1 MMTGRV
7 GSVPMVTVE
16 AARQPKATP
25 KVRADF
31 AEALER
37 RVDAFLGK
45 PGSTQR
51 EVLDRA
57 YGAYLEDGKFE
68 VDKLPDEAKKE
79 LAKLQKASEDF
90 EAHFIKGLMAQMR
103 SVRFSE
109 EDSAMTDFAK
119 ETMDQAIAEASAR
132 GQGSVGIAKNV
143 FLTMGDQV
151 IRQAVGR
158 DLIPSDNK

>member
-1 MMTGRV
+1 MMTGRISGV
-7 GSVPMVTVE
+7 SPATVQ
-16 AARQPKATP
+16 ATRQPAATP

-51 EVLDRA
+51 EVLDKA
-57 YGAYLEDGKFE
+57 YGAFMEDGKFDVE
-68 VDKLPDEAKKE
+68 KLPDEAKKE

-103 SVRFSE
+103 SVRFSD

-132 GQGSVGIAKNV
+132 GHGSVGIAKNV

-151 IRQAVGR
+151 VRQAVGR
-158 DLIPSDNK
+158 ELVPSDNK